1 MENDYRVGAACL
13 ILLGMIVM
21 GLCYY
26 LAPRPGRFTREVSV
40 EEGDTSYVSIF
51 DTATGKQYI
60 RKLTQKMDESY
71 EIDIPSA
78 AKVQHKEARNRMGAD
93 AEEMPSLID

>member
-1 MENDYRVGAACL
+1 MENEHRVGAACL

-26 LAPRPGRFTREVSV
+26 LAPRPGRFACEVSV
-40 EEGDTSYVSIF
+40 EGDTSYVSIF

-60 RKLTQKMDESY
+60 RKLSPKIDESY

-78 AKVQHKEARNRMGAD
+78 AKVRYKEERNCTN